1 MNLPHTLSVSYT
13 HLEKKTAVIPFLKCF
28 SGLLGAFSP
37 EEVIFMVYMAERTR
51 LREDVY
57 KRQIMG

>member
-1 MNLPHTLSVSYT
+1 MKGHN
-13 HLEKKTAVIPFLKCF
+13 EKKTAVIPFLKCF

-51 LREDVY
+51 LRADSKV
-57 KRQIMG
+57 GC